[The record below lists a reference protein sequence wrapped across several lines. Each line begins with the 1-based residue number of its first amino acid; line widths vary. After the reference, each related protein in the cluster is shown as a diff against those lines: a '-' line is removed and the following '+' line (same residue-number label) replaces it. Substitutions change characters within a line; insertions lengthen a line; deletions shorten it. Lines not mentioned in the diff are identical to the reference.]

1 MRQNHSVTTTL
12 LVAILG
18 LSLLGL
24 LAAGSAG
31 AAPQVG
37 PIDEDNDSDEGSGPD
52 LELEDRLG
60 DLLIHSSEF
69 VETDRGPVLELR
81 VTWRGE
87 TPTTLG
93 VSQLPETGDRAT
105 ISQTRLIPGEETQ
118 LRIDVVSSSDP
129 AVAWTSESLERE
141 RAVVLGST
149 GGTDRGPVPFAW
161 AATLT
166 GLAALGGAGLAFA
179 FTARDRESNAEG
191 QRRDRIA

>member
-1 MRQNHSVTTTL
+1 MRQTQATL
-12 LVAILG
+12 LAVVLG
-18 LSLLGL
+18 LSLLPGT
-24 LAAGSAG
+24 AG
-31 AAPQVG
+31 AGAQVG
-37 PIDEDNDSDEGSGPD
+37 PIDSGNDSDEGDGPD

-69 VETDRGPVLELR
+69 IDTDRGPELELR
-81 VTWRGE
+81 VTWRGD

-93 VSQLPETGDRAT
+93 VSQLPSSGDRAT

-118 LRIDVVSSSDP
+118 LRIDVVSASDP

-149 GGTDRGPVPFAW
+149 GGTDRGPVPFGW
-161 AATLT
+161 AAMLT

-179 FTARDRESNAEG
+179 FTARDRESDAEG